1 MKQGNFLFIS
11 DSFFEKYDP
20 DKLLMK
26 NKEGA
31 HDRPCFFAF
40 PDKKE
45 PDIFW
50 CIPIS
55 SRVEKFERVAQQK
68 VARQEQRGVQNPVC
82 NTIRFGEVLGQKRAF
97 LIQNMFPATAAY
109 ITNIYINKDT
119 HLPVTIDP
127 ATEKDIQK
135 NARNILKL
143 VFRGHRKLVF
153 SDILKTYS
161 DLTAELHVNP
171 PQLDPEKIQ
180 AAARALLQNQQP
192 QHEMNDPEP

>member
-1 MKQGNFLFIS
+1 MRQGNFLFIS
-11 DSFFEKYDP
+11 DSFFEKHDP

-45 PDIFW
+45 PDILW

-55 SRVEKFERVAQQK
+55 SRVEKFEKVAQQK
-68 VARQEQRGVQNPVC
+68 VARQIRKGVQKPEC

-97 LIQNMFPATAAY
+97 LIQNMFPVTATY
-109 ITNIYINKDT
+109 IATIYIDKNT
-119 HLPVTIDP
+119 HRPVTIDP
-127 ATEKDIQK
+127 VTEKDIRK
-135 NARNILKL
+135 NARDILKL
-143 VFRGHRKLVF
+143 VFRGYSKLVF

-161 DLTAELHVNP
+161 DLIAELHATP
-171 PQLDPEKIQ
+171 PQHDPEKIQ
-180 AAARALLQNQQP
+180 AAAGGLLQNHQP
-192 QHEMNDPEP
+192 QNELNDLEL